1 MSGGTGTGYDPIVLL
16 FLLVLLP
23 FVLLCPL
30 CLFISDYSVIAAVSV
45 SLFISFIWLWSL

>member
-1 MSGGTGTGYDPIVLL
+1 MSGGTGAGCDPIVFF

-30 CLFISDYSVIAAVSV
+30 SLFISDYSVIAAVCF
-45 SLFISFIWLWSL
+45 FIY